1 MTASL
6 SDRMAVA
13 LRDISNINDVGA
25 RAMAYIAAGIFLHE
39 LPRDD
44 VRASILAF
52 PPLELPGL
60 RPRPFSRPVSQLRRM
75 RSFVVRRGE
84 LEHLHPVRES
94 AHTVIV

>member
-44 VRASILAF
+44 VRAADQAALST
-52 PPLELPGL
+52 ELSKRMEG
-60 RPRPFSRPVSQLRRM
+60 RDDPR
-75 RSFVVRRGE
+75 
-84 LEHLHPVRES
+84 
-94 AHTVIV
+94 A